1 MREILFRGKCT
12 GNGVWVEGFYACFN
26 KKESRIYTGY
36 AETDEGY
43 YYPEW
48 FTVAPETVGQYTGL
62 KDKNGEMIFEGDILK
77 VKSYWKCD
85 GNLGQKATTYWT
97 VEYKNFSTEMG
108 FFTYGIDRRW
118 HKPLTSSRL
127 WNADAEVFGNIY
139 DNPELLKGEGE

>member
-1 MREILFRGKCT
+1 MRDIIFRGKGIKGEWHVGSLAHVGNAWYISNKT
-12 GNGVWVEGFYACFN
+12 GIATAFEV
-26 KKESRIYTGY
+26 I
-36 AETDEGY
+36 
-43 YYPEW
+43 
-48 FTVAPETVGQYTGL
+48 PETIGQYTGL
-62 KDKNGEMIFEGDILK
+62 KDKNGKMIFEGDILK

-139 DNPELLKGEGE
+139 DNPELLKGEG

>member
-1 MREILFRGKCT
+1 MRDIIFRGKDFI
-12 GNGVWVEGFYACFN
+12 GNWHFGLLAHVGNAWYISN
-26 KKESRIYTGY
+26 KAGIATAFEVI
-36 AETDEGY
+36 
-43 YYPEW
+43 
-48 FTVAPETVGQYTGL
+48 PETVGQYTGL

-97 VEYKNFSTEMG
+97 VEYKNFSTETG